1 MIAPL
6 LVPAAMATAALT
18 LKRDTQAATVYVKK
32 PKGTL
37 YWGGAGL
44 DGPYVQP
51 QLAAF
56 REAGISH
63 VNAGLT
69 NTATHLL
76 RPEVGTLFDAVRVG
90 TLLRYEDRGEWVI
103 TSGMTDAASQFNLI
117 GYSYG
122 SLLAAQTANWYAKQA
137 HVIDHLVL
145 IGSPIDADFLVHLQQ
160 VACIRKV
167 LVVDLTEFGDPIHA
181 GISQVD
187 LVKALPEIQR
197 QKQRNQ
203 GEGHFYY
210 AHPVR
215 GSALRWA
222 ALSKRLFQE
231 GLR

>member
-1 MIAPL
+1 MIAQL

-18 LKRDTQAATVYVKK
+18 LKRDTQAATVYVRK

-63 VNAGLT
+63 VSAGLT
-69 NTATHLL
+69 NTATRLL
-76 RPEVGTLFDAVRVG
+76 RTDAGTLFDAVRAG
-90 TLLRYEDRGEWVI
+90 ILIRYEDADEWTI
-103 TSGMTDAASQFNLI
+103 TSGMSDVGPQFNLI

-137 HVIDHLVL
+137 HVVDHLVL
-145 IGSPIDADFLVHLQQ
+145 IGSPIDAEFLKRLRQ
-160 VACIRKV
+160 VGSIRKV
-167 LVVDLTEFGDPIHA
+167 VIVDLTEFGDPIHA
-181 GISQVD
+181 GISQFD
-187 LVKALPEIQR
+187 LMKALPEIQL

-203 GEGHFYY
+203 GDGHFYY
-210 AHPVR
+210 SHLVR
-215 GSALRWA
+215 GSDLRWA
-222 ALSKRLFQE
+222 ALAGKLFQ
-231 GLR
+231 

>member
-18 LKRDTQAATVYVKK
+18 LKRDTQAATVYVRK

-56 REAGISH
+56 REAGIAH
-63 VNAGLT
+63 VSAGLT
-69 NTATHLL
+69 NSATQ
-76 RPEVGTLFDAVRVG
+76 LFGKRGSLVDAVRAG
-90 TLLRYEDRGEWVI
+90 MLIRYRDESEWI
-103 TSGMTDAASQFNLI
+103 ISSGMTDAAPQSNLV

-122 SLLAAQTANWYAKQA
+122 SLLAAQTAHWYARQG
-137 HVIDHLVL
+137 HILDNVVL
-145 IGSPIDADFLVHLQQ
+145 IASPIDRDFLGDLRKHR
-160 VACIRKV
+160 CIRKV
-167 LVVDLTEFGDPIHA
+167 VVIDLTELGDPIHA
-181 GISQVD
+181 GMSQMD
-187 LVKALPEIQR
+187 LLKAGPALYTQDKDGR
-197 QKQRNQ
+197 

-210 AHPVR
+210 AHVVR
-215 GSALRWA
+215 GSDLRWA
-222 ALSKRLFQE
+222 ALAKRLFSE